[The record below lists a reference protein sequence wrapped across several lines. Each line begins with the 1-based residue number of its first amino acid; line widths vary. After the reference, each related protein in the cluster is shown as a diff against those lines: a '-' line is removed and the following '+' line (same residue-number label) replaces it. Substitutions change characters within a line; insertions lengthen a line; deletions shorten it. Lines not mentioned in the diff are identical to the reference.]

1 MTIRSDSKDAASK
14 VGMKPTGTMF
24 DGHMQLHNDFHS
36 QQQGINQSSSSSSS
50 SSRIVYLKEGTGSC
64 SILSLLNTLPSI
76 LILMQCI
83 CLRACSSLCFLAL
96 ADIKDP
102 SVGIL

>member
-1 MTIRSDSKDAASK
+1 
-14 VGMKPTGTMF
+14 MF
-24 DGHMQLHNDFHS
+24 DGHMQLHSDFHS